1 MLCLKTQP
9 IKFGQR
15 KHGEKQQLACM
26 HYTLNNWQ
34 Y

>member
-15 KHGEKQQLACM
+15 KHGEKQQLVCM
-26 HYTLNNWQ
+26 HYT
-34 Y
+34 